1 MGNLLL
7 LLELQV
13 ASGGC
18 DVAKDGAES
27 SSWLGNF
34 TKTHC
39 LKQFSDYVKGCH
51 TSIYILKDWIL

>member
-1 MGNLLL
+1 MRNLLL

-18 DVAKDGAES
+18 DVGKDGAES

-34 TKTHC
+34 IK
-39 LKQFSDYVKGCH
+39 KQ
-51 TSIYILKDWIL
+51 LP

>member
-18 DVAKDGAES
+18 DVAKDGAEQQLA
-27 SSWLGNF
+27 W
-34 TKTHC
+34 
-39 LKQFSDYVKGCH
+39 
-51 TSIYILKDWIL
+51 

>member
-34 TKTHC
+34 IKKTIALNC
-39 LKQFSDYVKGCH
+39 FLKAKHSFF
-51 TSIYILKDWIL
+51 